1 MKKLISFLSIA
12 VIAIAMVGCGGSTA
26 TPSGTVDAYY
36 TALEK
41 GDFEKAVS
49 YIKVS
54 DEGDIPV
61 LVGKLEGMSQKGY
74 VVKSHK
80 ILSETIAEDGENATG
95 EVEEV
100 IIEEAGAEATTQTS
114 TTKVTKVDG
123 QWLVLLF

>member
-12 VIAIAMVGCGGSTA
+12 MIAIAMVSCGGSTA

-54 DEGDIPV
+54 DQGDIPV
-61 LVGKLEGMSQKGY
+61 LVGKLESMSQKGY
-74 VVKSHK
+74 VMKSHK
-80 ILSETIAEDGENATG
+80 ILGETIADDGESATV

-100 IIEEAGAEATTQTS
+100 VIKEAGAEATTNTT

-123 QWLVLLF
+123 KWLVSLF

>member
-36 TALEK
+36 TALEN

-49 YIKVS
+49 YIQVS

-80 ILSETIAEDGENATG
+80 ILSEAIAEDGENATV

-123 QWLVLLF
+123 KWLVLLC

>member
-12 VIAIAMVGCGGSTA
+12 LIAVAMVGCGGSTA
-26 TPSGTVDAYY
+26 TPSGVVDAYY

-54 DEGDIPV
+54 DEGDVPV
-61 LVGKLEGMSQKGY
+61 LVGKLESMAQKGY

-80 ILSETIAEDGENATG
+80 ILSETIAEDGESATV

-100 IIEEAGAEATTQTS
+100 VVKAAGEEATTDTS

-123 QWLVLLF
+123 KWLVLLF